1 MHDLFFYLSTTTIT
15 LESALV
21 RLAFSFIACGFIG
34 LEREVHKQSAGWRTH
49 IIIGLGATLLMLL
62 SAWLPQAFGSD
73 KSDPAR
79 IAAQVVS
86 GIGFL
91 GAGAFLKIGNN
102 VKGLTTASTLWFS
115 AGLGLTIGAGMWEIS
130 LVALCFAL
138 LTLVVLEFFERK
150 WFPQERLK
158 VLQLWCEGELPDV
171 LVLQKIFNKYKM
183 TIQTIDASR
192 SRSLKST
199 AKMKVLVRISVN
211 VNIQALFDDLYKEG
225 NITKIRLQENI

>member
-62 SAWLPQAFGSD
+62 SAWLPQTFGSD

-130 LVALCFAL
+130 LVALGLAL
-138 LTLVVLEFFERK
+138 VTLILLEVFERK
-150 WFPQERLK
+150 FFPQERLK

-171 LVLQKIFNKYKM
+171 RALQKIFNKYKI

-225 NITKIRLQENI
+225 NIIKIRLQENI

>member
-1 MHDLFFYLSTTTIT
+1 MKDLLFYLGTSEIT
-15 LESALV
+15 FMSALL
-21 RLAFSFIACGFIG
+21 RLTFSFIACGFIG
-34 LEREVHKQSAGWRTH
+34 LEREIHKQSAGWRTH

-62 SAWLPQAFGSD
+62 STWLPQSFGVE

-102 VKGLTTASTLWFS
+102 VKGLTTASTIWFS

-130 LVALCFAL
+130 LIALILAL
-138 LTLVVLEFFERK
+138 ITLVLLEFLERK

-158 VLQLWCEGELPDV
+158 VLQLWCEGELPDIQT
-171 LVLQKIFNKYKM
+171 LQKVFRKYKIA
-183 TIQTIDASR
+183 IQTIDASK
-192 SRSLKST
+192 SLSLKSI
-199 AKMKVLVRISVN
+199 AKMKLLVRISVN
-211 VNIQALFDDLYKEG
+211 VNIQALFDDLNKQG
-225 NITKIRLQENI
+225 NILKIKLQENI

>member
-1 MHDLFFYLSTTTIT
+1 MKELLYNLSTSAIT
-15 LESALV
+15 FEAALL
-21 RLAFSFIACGFIG
+21 RLTFSFVACGFIG
-34 LEREVHKQSAGWRTH
+34 LEREIHKQTAGWRTH

-62 SAWLPQAFGSD
+62 SAWLPQSFGLD

-130 LVALCFAL
+130 LAALGFAL
-138 LTLVVLEFFERK
+138 ITLTLLEFLELK

-158 VLQLWCEGELPDV
+158 VLQLWCKNELPDMQY
-171 LVLQKIFNKYKM
+171 LQKIFNKYHIS
-183 TIQTIDASR
+183 IQTVDASK
-192 SRSLKST
+192 SRSESSN
-199 AKMKVLVRISVN
+199 AKMKILIRISVN
-211 VNIQALFDDLYKEG
+211 VNIKQLFKDIYKDN
-225 NITKIRLQENI
+225 NIVKIRLQENI